1 MAPSIRISP
10 EAYHGLKTMVAAS
23 YSKTISGV
31 INRFLK
37 EEGVMPEKAKHKPK
51 KRGTLKTQRNSFPQ
65 KEQNK
70 ISNTLGSL
78 RCKYRYQRDA
88 MKAVFFKYNG
98 NKNKTIKAYA
108 WLDKNSYAP
117 RKNNM
122 HDFDSIYYATVL
134 YNDGIKKGWLK

>member
-37 EEGVMPEKAKHKPK
+37 EEGVMSEKIIQKPQK
-51 KRGTLKTQRNSFPQ
+51 NNFSQ

-108 WLDKNSYAP
+108 WLDKNSYVQ
-117 RKNNM
+117 RKHNKHN
-122 HDFDSIYYATVL
+122 FDSLYYATVL